1 MIRKAQIQDA
11 KTVAALANLLWAGH
25 EDGELEAE
33 FAVSLADSE
42 CAVFLFESGGQA
54 VGFAQCGLRHDYV
67 EGTETSPVGY
77 LEGIYVAEGYRH
89 RGAARALLHACE
101 DWAQA
106 MGCTEFASD
115 CELDNTESLAFHLAC
130 GFEEANRIICFTK
143 SLGAVRPKP

>member
-11 KTVAALANLLWAGH
+11 KTVAALANLLWPGH
-25 EDGELEAE
+25 KDGELEAE
-33 FAVSLADSE
+33 FAASLADSE
-42 CAVFLFESGGQA
+42 CAVFLFECGGQA

-115 CELDNTESLAFHLAC
+115 CGLDNTQSLAFHLAC